1 MSERQ
6 FQHFTTNAAS
16 SLSSSQRD
24 ALSSDQRYAL
34 EQAVTGLR
42 YAKRNSAHLS
52 CGENSHLKIFNQTHL
67 WQKNDKKNIMMKRI
81 G

>member
-6 FQHFTTNAAS
+6 LQHFTTNAAS

-42 YAKRNSAHLS
+42 YAKRSSAWHF
-52 CGENSHLKIFNQTHL
+52 CGENFC
-67 WQKNDKKNIMMKRI
+67 
-81 G
+81 